1 MPEPADPAA
10 AGSTGKGARRRADLA
25 RAAATLMLREGPG
38 ALTHRRV
45 AAEAGASVS
54 ATTYYFGSLDEL
66 AEAAGDALAQAW
78 AAHARA
84 ARYDGQRVVDDPDAA
99 AALVADAVLPPGDDA
114 DIRSHYEH
122 LLGAARDPALARAFA
137 AGRAEVDRAVDRL
150 VGLVGAPTTA
160 AVTIALVDGAVVS
173 ALTEH
178 RPVRRTAQALL
189 GDAWGPRSGPTVGWD
204 HAR

>member
-1 MPEPADPAA
+1 MP
-10 AGSTGKGARRRADLA
+10 GSTDKGARRRAELA

-54 ATTYYFGSLDEL
+54 ATTYYFGSLDDL
-66 AEAAGDALAQAW
+66 AEAAGGALAQSW
-78 AAHARA
+78 AAHARG
-84 ARYDGQRVVDDPDAA
+84 ARYDGQRVSDDPRAA
-99 AALVADAVLPPGDDA
+99 AALVADAVLPPGEDA

-122 LLGAARDPALARAFA
+122 LLGGGRDPALARAFA
-137 AGRAEVDRAVDRL
+137 AGRAEVDEAVDAIVL
-150 VGLVGAPTTA
+150 LVGAPTSA

-178 RPVRRTAQALL
+178 RPVRAWARELL
-189 GDAWGPRSGPTVGWD
+189 EAAWVRPVVG
-204 HAR
+204 